1 MREASRN
8 KFVEKD
14 GVPDKVE
21 SSGEVDSNKY
31 RLRAMLGFIKPIRNG
46 LGKIKN
52 LIKSRLFREETGL
65 AERENK
71 VRL

>member
-1 MREASRN
+1 MREASQN

-31 RLRAMLGFIKPIRNG
+31 RLRAMLGFIKPIRND

-65 AERENK
+65 VERENN